1 MRLLN
6 PDLIQTRKEAELLN
20 LDLARGTIHAKEGGG
35 YIVRFGPPLFDI
47 SATLHNA
54 PTETECENAAQA
66 EYTFLIGL
74 RQIQLAERRQCRIGR
89 VYGLSNSE
97 FNSRPL
103 SDLEVAEYKA
113 SIAHAAEIKRLSRE
127 LAALI
132 EQNAAAVKAGAGAA
146 ELASRYGLA
155 LNKPAA
161 VEPAEAALA
170 LPSAKPQRAPS
181 RSKRA

>member
-1 MRLLN
+1 MKLLN

-35 YIVRFGPPLFDI
+35 YIVRFGNPLFDI

-103 SDLEVAEYKA
+103 SDLEVSEYKS
-113 SIAHAAEIKRLSRE
+113 SIAHQAEVKRLQRE
-127 LAALI
+127 LTAVLEANAKSAA
-132 EQNAAAVKAGAGAA
+132 NNAGAA
-146 ELASRYGLA
+146 DLADRYGLA
-155 LNKPAA
+155 KPESAK
-161 VEPAEAALA
+161 EPGATLA

-181 RSKRA
+181 RRGARA